1 MKAVTSLLG
10 TPLPQWQSTPVF
22 LPGEFHGWK
31 NLVGYSSWG
40 CKESDTTEPLTP
52 LDGQAPA
59 PSLPHLSAPTHPSHG
74 SLGSDSLLFLKQ
86 PLQAPFVPSPLL
98 MTPSPNPCWATP
110 TPKPLFLR
118 KLYTNPVH
126 ALVALYTLL
135 QWLWS
140 QVEFI

>member
-1 MKAVTSLLG
+1 M
-10 TPLPQWQSTPVF
+10 
-22 LPGEFHGWK
+22 
-31 NLVGYSSWG
+31 GYSSWG

-59 PSLPHLSAPTHPSHG
+59 PSLPHLSAPTPPSHG